1 MDNDYPSTINDN
13 KRESMYFQDSKKFEI
28 SVSTQ
33 AYSDKNLIKWN
44 SVKYQRQSIAVEE
57 FGRLIKEGYCFC
69 HSFKTKGL
77 LFGLSEKKDANF
89 LSADMVFVDIDDSDI
104 EMNDL
109 VSRLSKKPTLCYTT
123 PNNHTEKSNYKYRFR
138 LCYLFSLPIY
148 TVETYHSLYDGIAES
163 IRKDI
168 QAVEI
173 KDNCGRTPSQ
183 QFSGNAKAECEL
195 YVTDNVFSHSDFPY
209 QSNNVSSSLS
219 ISNGKL
225 LKSAKK
231 DNDVVI
237 EVEDLVI
244 ADRGFISDVNSLSP
258 YDLID
263 KYKPKYNYFTHTE
276 LHYQDGYALIPS
288 DYQEIYRQ
296 TYMDS
301 FIKDNG
307 DEKKFSAVKK
317 LRDGDNRRKKLY
329 IAGLIM
335 KKILPSITFEHL
347 LYNLICERTY
357 YYDNSDKAL
366 TNKVLSNIAR
376 NVMNTPLE
384 KIQLQSKRKKR
395 KFEVDKSYCA
405 LHGISPNAMKNI
417 VRKMLKDEEIGDA
430 YDCSLSVSENLA
442 VFKKMGINV
451 GKSKLYRWC
460 KENGINT
467 KGMKE
472 KVCNHDPYAEL
483 KEFTHYYFC
492 ATTLKEKGELRI
504 IINKLR
510 KELSGAA

>member
-1 MDNDYPSTINDN
+1 
-13 KRESMYFQDSKKFEI
+13 MYYQNTNNFEI

-33 AYSDKNLIKWN
+33 AYADKNLIKWN
-44 SVKYQRQSIAVEE
+44 SVEYQRQSITVAE
-57 FGRLIKEGYCFC
+57 FGQLIKKGHCFC
-69 HSFKTKGL
+69 HSFKTKEQV
-77 LFGLSEKKDANF
+77 FGLSEKKDRNF
-89 LSADMVFVDIDDSDI
+89 LSADMVFIDIDDSDV
-104 EMNDL
+104 EMNDF
-109 VSRLSKKPTLCYTT
+109 VGRLYKKPTLYYTT

-163 IRKDI
+163 IKKDI
-168 QAVEI
+168 QEVEI

-195 YVTDNVFSHSDFPY
+195 YVTDNVFLHSDFPFL
-209 QSNNVSSSLS
+209 NNNALFSSSLS

-231 DNDVVI
+231 DNDAVI

-263 KYKPKYNYFTHTE
+263 KYRTKYRYFTHTE

-288 DYQEIYRQ
+288 DYQEIFRQ

-307 DEKKFSAVKK
+307 DEIKFSVVKK

-357 YYDNSDKAL
+357 YYDNSDRVL
-366 TNKVLSNIAR
+366 SNKVLANIAR
-376 NVMNTPLE
+376 NVVNTLLE

-405 LHGISPNAMKNI
+405 MHGISPNAMKNK
-417 VRKMLKDEEIGDA
+417 VRKMLKDEEIGNA

-442 VFKKMGINV
+442 AIKDMEICV
-451 GKSKLYRWC
+451 GKSKLYQWC

-467 KGMKE
+467 KGMKKE
-472 KVCNHDPYAEL
+472 VCNHNPYAEL
-483 KEFTHYYFC
+483 QEVIHYYFC
-492 ATTLKEKGELRI
+492 ARTLKEKRELRI
-504 IINKLR
+504 IISRLR
-510 KELSGAA
+510 KELAEAA

>member
-1 MDNDYPSTINDN
+1 
-13 KRESMYFQDSKKFEI
+13 MYFQDSKKFEI

-33 AYSDKNLIKWN
+33 SYSDKNLIKWD
-44 SVKYQRQSIAVEE
+44 SVEYQRQSITVEE
-57 FGRLIKEGYCFC
+57 FTKLIREGYCFC
-69 HSFKTKGL
+69 HSFKTNGI
-77 LFGLSEKKDANF
+77 LFGLSEKKDAKF

-104 EMNDL
+104 EMNDFVDCL
-109 VSRLSKKPTLCYTT
+109 VKKPTLYYTT
-123 PNNHTEKSNYKYRFR
+123 PNNHTEKSNYRYRFR

-168 QAVEI
+168 QGIEI

-195 YVTDNVFSHSDFPY
+195 YVTDNVFSPSDFPF
-209 QSNNVSSSLS
+209 QNNNALFSSSLS

-231 DNDVVI
+231 DNDAVI

-263 KYKPKYNYFTHTE
+263 KYGTKYRYFTHTE

-296 TYMDS
+296 TYIDS
-301 FIKDNG
+301 FIKNNG
-307 DEKKFSAVKK
+307 DETKFSVVKK

-357 YYDNSDKAL
+357 YYDNSDRVL
-366 TNKVLSNIAR
+366 SNKVLANIAR
-376 NVMNTPLE
+376 NVVKKPLE
-384 KIQLQSKRKKR
+384 DIRLQSRRKKR

-405 LHGISPNAMKNI
+405 LHGISPNAMKNK
-417 VRKMLKDEEIGDA
+417 VRKMLKDEEIGNA

-442 VFKKMGINV
+442 AFKKMGINV

-467 KGMKE
+467 KGLKE
-472 KVCNHDPYAEL
+472 KVCYHDPYAEL
-483 KEFTHYYFC
+483 EEFTHYYFC
-492 ATTLKEKGELRI
+492 ARTLKEKRELRI
-504 IINKLR
+504 IISRLR
-510 KELSGAA
+510 KELAEAA

>member
-1 MDNDYPSTINDN
+1 MNS

-28 SVSTQ
+28 SISTK

-44 SVKYQRQSIAVEE
+44 SVEYQRQSITVEE
-57 FGRLIKEGYCFC
+57 FALLIKEGYCFC
-69 HSFKTKGL
+69 HSFKTNGI

-104 EMNDL
+104 VMNDY
-109 VSRLSKKPTLCYTT
+109 VGRLSKKPTLYYTT

-138 LCYLFSLPIY
+138 LCYLFCLPIY

-168 QAVEI
+168 QDVEI

-209 QSNNVSSSLS
+209 QSNNVSFSSSLS
-219 ISNGKL
+219 ISNGNL
-225 LKSAKK
+225 SKSAKK
-231 DNDVVI
+231 DDDTVI
-237 EVEDLVI
+237 GVKDLII
-244 ADRGFISDVNSLSP
+244 ADKSFISDINTLSP

-263 KYKPKYNYFTHTE
+263 KYRTKYRYFTHTE
-276 LHYQDGYALIPS
+276 LHFQDGYALIPS

-301 FIKDNG
+301 FIKNNG
-307 DEKKFSAVKK
+307 DEIKFSAVKK

-335 KKILPSITFEHL
+335 KNILPNITFENL

-357 YYDNSDKAL
+357 YYDNSDRVL
-366 TNKVLSNIAR
+366 SNKVLANIAR
-376 NVMNTPLE
+376 NVVNIPLE

-395 KFEVDKSYCA
+395 KFCVDKSYCA
-405 LHGISPNAMKNI
+405 MLGISPNAMKNK
-417 VRKMLKDEEIGDA
+417 VRKMLKDEEIGNA
-430 YDCSLSVSENLA
+430 YDCSLSVAENLA
-442 VFKKMGINV
+442 AFKEMDISV
-451 GKSKLYRWC
+451 GKSKLYQWC

-467 KGMKE
+467 KGE
-472 KVCNHDPYAEL
+472 KSNVCNHDIYAEL
-483 KEFTHYYFC
+483 KEVTHYYFI
-492 ATTLKEKGELRI
+492 ARTLKEKRELRI
-504 IINKLR
+504 IISKLR
-510 KELSGAA
+510 NELAEAA

>member
-1 MDNDYPSTINDN
+1 
-13 KRESMYFQDSKKFEI
+13 MYFQDSKKFEI
-28 SVSTQ
+28 SISTK

-44 SVKYQRQSIAVEE
+44 SVEYQRQSITVEE
-57 FGRLIKEGYCFC
+57 FALLIKEGYCFC
-69 HSFKTKGL
+69 HSFKTNGI

-104 EMNDL
+104 VMNDY
-109 VSRLSKKPTLCYTT
+109 VGRLSKKPTLYYTT

-138 LCYLFSLPIY
+138 LCYLFCLPIY

-168 QAVEI
+168 QDVEI

-209 QSNNVSSSLS
+209 QSNNVSFSSSLS
-219 ISNGKL
+219 ISNGNL
-225 LKSAKK
+225 SKSTKK
-231 DNDVVI
+231 DDDTVI
-237 EVEDLVI
+237 GVKDLI
-244 ADRGFISDVNSLSP
+244 ISDKSFISDINTLSP

-263 KYKPKYNYFTHTE
+263 KYRTKYRYFTHTE
-276 LHYQDGYALIPS
+276 LHFQDGYALIPS

-301 FIKDNG
+301 FIKNNG
-307 DEKKFSAVKK
+307 DEIKFSAVKK

-335 KKILPSITFEHL
+335 KNILPNITFENL

-357 YYDNSDKAL
+357 YYDNSDRVL
-366 TNKVLSNIAR
+366 SNKVLANIAR
-376 NVMNTPLE
+376 NVVNIPLE

-395 KFEVDKSYCA
+395 KFCVDKSYCA
-405 LHGISPNAMKNI
+405 MLGISPNAMKNK
-417 VRKMLKDEEIGDA
+417 VRKMLKDEEIGNA
-430 YDCSLSVSENLA
+430 YDCSLSVAENLA
-442 VFKKMGINV
+442 AFKEMDISV
-451 GKSKLYRWC
+451 GKSKLYQWC

-467 KGMKE
+467 KGE
-472 KVCNHDPYAEL
+472 KSNVCNHDIYAEL
-483 KEFTHYYFC
+483 KEVTHYYFI
-492 ATTLKEKGELRI
+492 ARTLKEKRELRI
-504 IINKLR
+504 IISKLR
-510 KELSGAA
+510 NELAEAA

>member
-1 MDNDYPSTINDN
+1 MNS

-28 SVSTQ
+28 SISTK

-44 SVKYQRQSIAVEE
+44 SVEYQRQSITVEE
-57 FGRLIKEGYCFC
+57 FALLIKEGYCFC
-69 HSFKTKGL
+69 HSFKTNGI

-104 EMNDL
+104 VMNDY
-109 VSRLSKKPTLCYTT
+109 VGRLSKKPTLYYTT

-138 LCYLFSLPIY
+138 LCYLFCLPIY

-168 QAVEI
+168 QDVEI

-209 QSNNVSSSLS
+209 QSNNVSFSSSLS
-219 ISNGKL
+219 ISNGNL
-225 LKSAKK
+225 SKSAKK
-231 DNDVVI
+231 DDDTVI
-237 EVEDLVI
+237 GVKDLII
-244 ADRGFISDVNSLSP
+244 ADKSFISDINTLSP

-263 KYKPKYNYFTHTE
+263 KYRTKYRYFTHTE
-276 LHYQDGYALIPS
+276 LHFQDGYALIPS

-301 FIKDNG
+301 FIKNNG
-307 DEKKFSAVKK
+307 DEIKFSAVKK

-335 KKILPSITFEHL
+335 KKILPNITFENL

-357 YYDNSDKAL
+357 YYDNSDRVL
-366 TNKVLSNIAR
+366 SNKVLANIAR
-376 NVMNTPLE
+376 NVVNIPLE

-395 KFEVDKSYCA
+395 KFCVDKSYCA
-405 LHGISPNAMKNI
+405 MLGISSNAMKNK
-417 VRKMLKDEEIGDA
+417 VRKMLKDEEIGNA
-430 YDCSLSVSENLA
+430 YDCSLSVAENLA
-442 VFKKMGINV
+442 AFKEMNISV
-451 GKSKLYRWC
+451 GKSKLYQWC

-467 KGMKE
+467 KGE
-472 KVCNHDPYAEL
+472 KSNVCNHDIYAEL
-483 KEFTHYYFC
+483 KEVTHYYFI
-492 ATTLKEKGELRI
+492 ARTLKEKRELRI
-504 IINKLR
+504 IISKLR
-510 KELSGAA
+510 NELAEAA

>member
-1 MDNDYPSTINDN
+1 
-13 KRESMYFQDSKKFEI
+13 MYFQDSKKFEI
-28 SVSTQ
+28 SISTK

-44 SVKYQRQSIAVEE
+44 SVEYQRQSITVEE
-57 FGRLIKEGYCFC
+57 FALLIKEGYCFC
-69 HSFKTKGL
+69 HSFKTNGI

-104 EMNDL
+104 VMNDY
-109 VSRLSKKPTLCYTT
+109 VGRLSKKPTLYYTT

-138 LCYLFSLPIY
+138 LCYLFCLPIY

-168 QAVEI
+168 QDVEI

-209 QSNNVSSSLS
+209 QSNNVSFSSSLS
-219 ISNGKL
+219 ISNGNL
-225 LKSAKK
+225 SKSAKK
-231 DNDVVI
+231 DDDTVI
-237 EVEDLVI
+237 GVKDLII
-244 ADRGFISDVNSLSP
+244 ADKSFISDINTLSP

-263 KYKPKYNYFTHTE
+263 KYRTKYRYFTHTE
-276 LHYQDGYALIPS
+276 LHFQDGYALIPS

-301 FIKDNG
+301 FIKNNG
-307 DEKKFSAVKK
+307 DEIKFSAVKK

-335 KKILPSITFEHL
+335 KNILPNITFENL

-357 YYDNSDKAL
+357 YYDNSDRVL
-366 TNKVLSNIAR
+366 SNKVLANIAR
-376 NVMNTPLE
+376 NVVNIPLE

-395 KFEVDKSYCA
+395 KFCVDKSYCA
-405 LHGISPNAMKNI
+405 MLGISPNAMKNK
-417 VRKMLKDEEIGDA
+417 VRKMLKDEEIGNA
-430 YDCSLSVSENLA
+430 YDCSLSVAENLA
-442 VFKKMGINV
+442 AFKEMDISV
-451 GKSKLYRWC
+451 GKSKLYQWC

-467 KGMKE
+467 KGE
-472 KVCNHDPYAEL
+472 KSNVCNHDIYAEL
-483 KEFTHYYFC
+483 KEVTHYYFI
-492 ATTLKEKGELRI
+492 ARTLKEKRELRI
-504 IINKLR
+504 IISKLR
-510 KELSGAA
+510 NELAEAA

>member
-1 MDNDYPSTINDN
+1 
-13 KRESMYFQDSKKFEI
+13 MYFQDSKKFEI
-28 SVSTQ
+28 SISTK

-44 SVKYQRQSIAVEE
+44 SVEYQRQSITVEE
-57 FGRLIKEGYCFC
+57 FALLIKEGYCFC
-69 HSFKTKGL
+69 HSFKTNGI

-104 EMNDL
+104 VMNDY
-109 VSRLSKKPTLCYTT
+109 VGRLSKKPTLYYTT

-138 LCYLFSLPIY
+138 LCYLFCLPIY

-168 QAVEI
+168 QDVEI

-209 QSNNVSSSLS
+209 QSNNVSFSSSLS
-219 ISNGKL
+219 ISNGNL
-225 LKSAKK
+225 SNSAKK
-231 DNDVVI
+231 DDDTVI
-237 EVEDLVI
+237 GVKDLII
-244 ADRGFISDVNSLSP
+244 ADKSFISDINTLSP

-263 KYKPKYNYFTHTE
+263 KYRTKYRYFTHTE
-276 LHYQDGYALIPS
+276 LHFQDGYALIPS

-301 FIKDNG
+301 FIKNNG
-307 DEKKFSAVKK
+307 DEIKFSAVKK

-335 KKILPSITFEHL
+335 KKILPNITFENL

-357 YYDNSDKAL
+357 YYDNSDRVL
-366 TNKVLSNIAR
+366 SNKVLANIAR
-376 NVMNTPLE
+376 NVVNIPLE

-395 KFEVDKSYCA
+395 KFCVDKSYCA
-405 LHGISPNAMKNI
+405 MLGILPNAMKNK
-417 VRKMLKDEEIGDA
+417 VRKMLKDEEIGNA
-430 YDCSLSVSENLA
+430 YDCSLSVAENLA
-442 VFKKMGINV
+442 AFKEMDISV
-451 GKSKLYRWC
+451 GKSKLYQWC

-467 KGMKE
+467 KGE
-472 KVCNHDPYAEL
+472 KSNVCNHDIYAEL
-483 KEFTHYYFC
+483 KEVTHYYFI
-492 ATTLKEKGELRI
+492 ARTLKEKRELRI
-504 IINKLR
+504 IISKLR
-510 KELSGAA
+510 NELAEAA

>member
-1 MDNDYPSTINDN
+1 M
-13 KRESMYFQDSKKFEI
+13 
-28 SVSTQ
+28 
-33 AYSDKNLIKWN
+33 
-44 SVKYQRQSIAVEE
+44 
-57 FGRLIKEGYCFC
+57 
-69 HSFKTKGL
+69 
-77 LFGLSEKKDANF
+77 SEKKDANF

-109 VSRLSKKPTLCYTT
+109 VSRLSKKPTLYYTT
-123 PNNHTEKSNYKYRFR
+123 SNNHTEKSNYKYRFR

-163 IRKDI
+163 IKKDI
-168 QAVEI
+168 QEVEI

-209 QSNNVSSSLS
+209 QSNNVSFPLS

-225 LKSAKK
+225 SMSAKK
-231 DNDVVI
+231 DDGTEI

-263 KYKPKYNYFTHTE
+263 KYRTKYRYFTHTE

-288 DYQEIYRQ
+288 DYQEIFRQ

-307 DEKKFSAVKK
+307 DEIKFSVVKK

-357 YYDNSDKAL
+357 YYDNSDRVL
-366 TNKVLSNIAR
+366 SNKVLANIAR
-376 NVMNTPLE
+376 NVVNTPLE

-405 LHGISPNAMKNI
+405 MHGISPNAMKNK
-417 VRKMLKDEEIGDA
+417 VRKMLKDEEIGNA
-430 YDCSLSVSENLA
+430 YNCSLSVSENLA
-442 VFKKMGINV
+442 AIKDMGICV
-451 GKSKLYRWC
+451 GKSKLYQWC

-467 KGMKE
+467 KGMKKE
-472 KVCNHDPYAEL
+472 VCNHNPYAEL
-483 KEFTHYYFC
+483 QEVIHYYFC
-492 ATTLKEKGELRI
+492 ARTLKEKRELRI
-504 IINKLR
+504 IISRLR
-510 KELSGAA
+510 KELAEAA

>member
-1 MDNDYPSTINDN
+1 M
-13 KRESMYFQDSKKFEI
+13 
-28 SVSTQ
+28 
-33 AYSDKNLIKWN
+33 
-44 SVKYQRQSIAVEE
+44 
-57 FGRLIKEGYCFC
+57 
-69 HSFKTKGL
+69 
-77 LFGLSEKKDANF
+77 
-89 LSADMVFVDIDDSDI
+89 
-104 EMNDL
+104 
-109 VSRLSKKPTLCYTT
+109 
-123 PNNHTEKSNYKYRFR
+123 
-138 LCYLFSLPIY
+138 CYLFSLPIY

-163 IRKDI
+163 IKKDI
-168 QAVEI
+168 QEVEI

-195 YVTDNVFSHSDFPY
+195 YVTVSVFSHSDFPFL
-209 QSNNVSSSLS
+209 NNNALFSSSLS

-231 DNDVVI
+231 DNDAVI

-258 YDLID
+258 YYLID
-263 KYKPKYNYFTHTE
+263 KYRTKYRYFTRTE

-288 DYQEIYRQ
+288 DYQEIFRQ

-307 DEKKFSAVKK
+307 DEIKFSVVKK

-357 YYDNSDKAL
+357 YYDNSDRVL
-366 TNKVLSNIAR
+366 SNKVLANIAR
-376 NVMNTPLE
+376 NVVNTPLE

-395 KFEVDKSYCA
+395 KFCVDKSYCA
-405 LHGISPNAMKNI
+405 MLGISPNAMKNK
-417 VRKMLKDEEIGDA
+417 VRKMLKDEEIGNA
-430 YDCSLSVSENLA
+430 YDCSLSIAENLA
-442 VFKKMGINV
+442 AFKEMDISV
-451 GKSKLYRWC
+451 GKSKLYQWC

-467 KGMKE
+467 KGE
-472 KVCNHDPYAEL
+472 KSNVCNHDIYAEL
-483 KEFTHYYFC
+483 KEVTHYYFI
-492 ATTLKEKGELRI
+492 ARTLKEKRELRI
-504 IINKLR
+504 IISKLR
-510 KELSGAA
+510 NELAEAA

>member
-1 MDNDYPSTINDN
+1 
-13 KRESMYFQDSKKFEI
+13 MYFQDSKKFEI

-33 AYSDKNLIKWN
+33 SYSDKNLIKWD
-44 SVKYQRQSIAVEE
+44 SVEYKRQSITVEE
-57 FGRLIKEGYCFC
+57 FAKLIREGYCFC
-69 HSFKTKGL
+69 HSFKTNGI
-77 LFGLSEKKDANF
+77 LFGLSEKKDAKF

-104 EMNDL
+104 EMNDFVDCL
-109 VSRLSKKPTLCYTT
+109 VKKPTLYYTT

-168 QAVEI
+168 QGIEI

-209 QSNNVSSSLS
+209 QSNNVSFSSSLS
-219 ISNGKL
+219 ISNGNL
-225 LKSAKK
+225 SKSAKK
-231 DNDVVI
+231 DDDTVI
-237 EVEDLVI
+237 GVKDLII
-244 ADRGFISDVNSLSP
+244 ADKSFISDINTLSP

-263 KYKPKYNYFTHTE
+263 KYRTKYRYFTHTE
-276 LHYQDGYALIPS
+276 LHFQDGYALIPS

-301 FIKDNG
+301 FIKNNG
-307 DEKKFSAVKK
+307 DEIKFSAVKK

-335 KKILPSITFEHL
+335 KNILPNITFENL

-357 YYDNSDKAL
+357 YYDNSDRVL
-366 TNKVLSNIAR
+366 SNKVLANIAR
-376 NVMNTPLE
+376 NVVNIPLE

-395 KFEVDKSYCA
+395 KFCVDKSYCA
-405 LHGISPNAMKNI
+405 MLGISPNAMKNK
-417 VRKMLKDEEIGDA
+417 VRKMLKDEEIGNA
-430 YDCSLSVSENLA
+430 YDCSLSVAENLA
-442 VFKKMGINV
+442 AFKEMDISV
-451 GKSKLYRWC
+451 GKSKLYLWC

-467 KGMKE
+467 KGE
-472 KVCNHDPYAEL
+472 KSNVCNHDIYAEL
-483 KEFTHYYFC
+483 KEVTHYYFI
-492 ATTLKEKGELRI
+492 ARTLKEKRELRI
-504 IINKLR
+504 IISKLR
-510 KELSGAA
+510 NELAEAA

>member
-1 MDNDYPSTINDN
+1 
-13 KRESMYFQDSKKFEI
+13 MYFQDSKKFEI
-28 SVSTQ
+28 SISTK

-44 SVKYQRQSIAVEE
+44 SVEYQRQSITVEE
-57 FGRLIKEGYCFC
+57 FALLIKEGYCFC
-69 HSFKTKGL
+69 HSFKTNGI

-104 EMNDL
+104 EMNDFVDCL
-109 VSRLSKKPTLCYTT
+109 VMKPTLYYTT

-138 LCYLFSLPIY
+138 LCYLFCLPIY

-168 QAVEI
+168 QDVEI

-209 QSNNVSSSLS
+209 QSNNVSFSSSLS
-219 ISNGKL
+219 ISNGNL
-225 LKSAKK
+225 SKSAKK
-231 DNDVVI
+231 DDDTVI
-237 EVEDLVI
+237 GVKDLII
-244 ADRGFISDVNSLSP
+244 ADKSFISDINTLSP

-263 KYKPKYNYFTHTE
+263 KYRTKYRYFTHTE
-276 LHYQDGYALIPS
+276 LHFQDGYALIPS

-301 FIKDNG
+301 FIKNNG
-307 DEKKFSAVKK
+307 DEIKFSAVKK

-335 KKILPSITFEHL
+335 KKILPNITFENL

-357 YYDNSDKAL
+357 YYDNSDRVL
-366 TNKVLSNIAR
+366 SNKVLANIAR
-376 NVMNTPLE
+376 NVVNIPLE

-395 KFEVDKSYCA
+395 KFCVDKSYCA
-405 LHGISPNAMKNI
+405 MLGISPNAMKNK
-417 VRKMLKDEEIGDA
+417 VRKMLKDEEIGNA
-430 YDCSLSVSENLA
+430 YDCSLSVAENLA
-442 VFKKMGINV
+442 AFKEMDISV
-451 GKSKLYRWC
+451 GKSKLYQWC

-467 KGMKE
+467 KGE
-472 KVCNHDPYAEL
+472 KSNVCNHDIYAEL
-483 KEFTHYYFC
+483 KEVTHYYFI
-492 ATTLKEKGELRI
+492 ARTLKEKRELRI
-504 IINKLR
+504 IISKLR
-510 KELSGAA
+510 NELAEAA

>member
-1 MDNDYPSTINDN
+1 
-13 KRESMYFQDSKKFEI
+13 MYFQDSKKFEVSI
-28 SVSTQ
+28 STQ
-33 AYSDKNLIKWN
+33 SYSDKNLIKWN
-44 SVKYQRQSIAVEE
+44 SVEYQRQSITVEE
-57 FGRLIKEGYCFC
+57 FARLIKEGHCFC
-69 HSFKTKGL
+69 HSFKTKGT
-77 LFGLSEKKDANF
+77 LFGLSEKKDTNF

-104 EMNDL
+104 VMNDF
-109 VSRLSKKPTLCYTT
+109 VGRLSKKPTLYYTT

-163 IRKDI
+163 IKKDI
-168 QAVEI
+168 QEVKI

-195 YVTDNVFSHSDFPY
+195 YVTDNVFSHSDFPFL
-209 QSNNVSSSLS
+209 NNNALFSSSLS

-231 DNDVVI
+231 DNDAVI

-258 YDLID
+258 CDLID
-263 KYKPKYNYFTHTE
+263 KYRTKYRYFTHTE

-288 DYQEIYRQ
+288 DYQEIFRQ

-307 DEKKFSAVKK
+307 DEIKFSVVKK

-357 YYDNSDKAL
+357 YYDNSDRVL
-366 TNKVLSNIAR
+366 SNKVLANIAR
-376 NVMNTPLE
+376 NVVKKPLE
-384 KIQLQSKRKKR
+384 DIRLQSRRKKR
-395 KFEVDKSYCA
+395 KFCVDKSYCA
-405 LHGISPNAMKNI
+405 MLGISPNAMKNK
-417 VRKMLKDEEIGDA
+417 VRKMLKDEEIGNA
-430 YDCSLSVSENLA
+430 YDCSLSVAENLA
-442 VFKKMGINV
+442 AFKEMDISV
-451 GKSKLYRWC
+451 GKSKLYQWC

-467 KGMKE
+467 KGE
-472 KVCNHDPYAEL
+472 KSNVCNHDIYAEL
-483 KEFTHYYFC
+483 KEVTHYYFI
-492 ATTLKEKGELRI
+492 ARTLKEKRELRI
-504 IINKLR
+504 IISKLR
-510 KELSGAA
+510 NELAEAA

>member
-1 MDNDYPSTINDN
+1 
-13 KRESMYFQDSKKFEI
+13 MYYQNTNNFEVSI
-28 SVSTQ
+28 STQ
-33 AYSDKNLIKWN
+33 SYSDKNLIKWN
-44 SVKYQRQSIAVEE
+44 SVEYQRQSITVEE
-57 FGRLIKEGYCFC
+57 FARLIKEGCCFC

-77 LFGLSEKKDANF
+77 LFGLSEKNDANF

-104 EMNDL
+104 EMNDFVDCL
-109 VSRLSKKPTLCYTT
+109 VKKPTLYYTT

-163 IRKDI
+163 IKKDI
-168 QAVEI
+168 QEVEI

-195 YVTDNVFSHSDFPY
+195 YVTDNVFSHSDFPFL
-209 QSNNVSSSLS
+209 NNNALFSSSLS

-231 DNDVVI
+231 DNDAVI

-258 YDLID
+258 YYLID
-263 KYKPKYNYFTHTE
+263 KYRTKYRYFTHTE

-288 DYQEIYRQ
+288 DYQEIFRQ

-307 DEKKFSAVKK
+307 DEIKFSVVKK

-357 YYDNSDKAL
+357 YYDNSDRVL
-366 TNKVLSNIAR
+366 SNKVLANIAR
-376 NVMNTPLE
+376 NVVNTPLE

-395 KFEVDKSYCA
+395 KFCVDKSYCA
-405 LHGISPNAMKNI
+405 MLGISPNAMKNK
-417 VRKMLKDEEIGDA
+417 VRKMLKDEEIGNA
-430 YDCSLSVSENLA
+430 YDCSLSIAENLA
-442 VFKKMGINV
+442 AFKEMDISV
-451 GKSKLYRWC
+451 GKSKLYQWC

-467 KGMKE
+467 KGE
-472 KVCNHDPYAEL
+472 KSNVCNHDIYAEL
-483 KEFTHYYFC
+483 KEVTHYYFI
-492 ATTLKEKGELRI
+492 ARTLKEKRELRI
-504 IINKLR
+504 IISKLR
-510 KELSGAA
+510 NELAEAA

>member
-1 MDNDYPSTINDN
+1 
-13 KRESMYFQDSKKFEI
+13 MYFQDSKRFEI

-33 AYSDKNLIKWN
+33 SYSDKNLVKWN
-44 SVKYQRQSIAVEE
+44 SVEYQRQSITVEE
-57 FGRLIKEGYCFC
+57 FARLIKEGHCFC
-69 HSFKTKGL
+69 HSFKTKGT
-77 LFGLSEKKDANF
+77 LFGLSEKKDTNF

-104 EMNDL
+104 VMNDF
-109 VSRLSKKPTLCYTT
+109 VGRLSKKPTLYYTT

-163 IRKDI
+163 IKKDI
-168 QAVEI
+168 QEVEI

-209 QSNNVSSSLS
+209 QSNNVSFSSSLS
-219 ISNGKL
+219 ISNGNL
-225 LKSAKK
+225 SKSAKK
-231 DNDVVI
+231 DDDTVI
-237 EVEDLVI
+237 GVKDLII
-244 ADRGFISDVNSLSP
+244 ADKSFISDINTLSP

-263 KYKPKYNYFTHTE
+263 KYRTKYRYFTHTE
-276 LHYQDGYALIPS
+276 LHFQDGYALIPS

-301 FIKDNG
+301 FIKNNG
-307 DEKKFSAVKK
+307 DEIKFSAVKK

-335 KKILPSITFEHL
+335 KNILPNITFENL

-357 YYDNSDKAL
+357 YYDNSDRVL
-366 TNKVLSNIAR
+366 SNKVLANIAR
-376 NVMNTPLE
+376 NVVNIPLE

-395 KFEVDKSYCA
+395 KFCVDKSYCA
-405 LHGISPNAMKNI
+405 MLGISPNAMKNK
-417 VRKMLKDEEIGDA
+417 VRKMLKDEEIGNA
-430 YDCSLSVSENLA
+430 YDCSLSVAENLA
-442 VFKKMGINV
+442 AFKEMDISV
-451 GKSKLYRWC
+451 GKSKLYQWC

-467 KGMKE
+467 KGE
-472 KVCNHDPYAEL
+472 KSNVCNHDIYAEL
-483 KEFTHYYFC
+483 KEVTHYYFI
-492 ATTLKEKGELRI
+492 ARTLKEKRELRI
-504 IINKLR
+504 IISKLR
-510 KELSGAA
+510 NELAEAA

>member
-1 MDNDYPSTINDN
+1 
-13 KRESMYFQDSKKFEI
+13 MYFQDSKKFEI
-28 SVSTQ
+28 SISTK

-44 SVKYQRQSIAVEE
+44 SVEYQRQSITVEE
-57 FGRLIKEGYCFC
+57 FALLIKEGYCFC
-69 HSFKTKGL
+69 HSFKTNGI

-104 EMNDL
+104 VMNDY
-109 VSRLSKKPTLCYTT
+109 VGRLSKKPTLYYTT

-138 LCYLFSLPIY
+138 LCYLFCLPIY

-168 QAVEI
+168 QDVEI

-183 QFSGNAKAECEL
+183 QFSGNSKAECEL

-209 QSNNVSSSLS
+209 QSNNVSFSSSLS
-219 ISNGKL
+219 ISNGNL
-225 LKSAKK
+225 SKSAKK
-231 DNDVVI
+231 DDDTVI
-237 EVEDLVI
+237 GVKDLII
-244 ADRGFISDVNSLSP
+244 ADKSFISDINTLSP

-263 KYKPKYNYFTHTE
+263 KYRTKYRYFTHTE
-276 LHYQDGYALIPS
+276 LHFQDGYALIPS

-301 FIKDNG
+301 FIKNNG
-307 DEKKFSAVKK
+307 DEIKFSAVKK

-335 KKILPSITFEHL
+335 KKILPNITFENL

-357 YYDNSDKAL
+357 YYDNSDRVL
-366 TNKVLSNIAR
+366 SNKVLANIAR
-376 NVMNTPLE
+376 NVVNIPLE

-395 KFEVDKSYCA
+395 KFCVDKSYCA
-405 LHGISPNAMKNI
+405 MLGISPNAMKNK
-417 VRKMLKDEEIGDA
+417 VRKMLKDEEIGNA
-430 YDCSLSVSENLA
+430 YDCSLSVAENLA
-442 VFKKMGINV
+442 AFKEMDISV
-451 GKSKLYRWC
+451 GKSKLYQWC

-467 KGMKE
+467 KGE
-472 KVCNHDPYAEL
+472 KSNVCNHDIYAEL
-483 KEFTHYYFC
+483 KEVTHYYFI
-492 ATTLKEKGELRI
+492 ARTLKEKRELRI
-504 IINKLR
+504 IISKLR
-510 KELSGAA
+510 NELAEAA

>member
-1 MDNDYPSTINDN
+1 
-13 KRESMYFQDSKKFEI
+13 MYFQDSKKFEI

-33 AYSDKNLIKWN
+33 SYSDKNLIKWN
-44 SVKYQRQSIAVEE
+44 SVEYQRQSITVEE
-57 FGRLIKEGYCFC
+57 FARLIKEGCCFC

-77 LFGLSEKKDANF
+77 LFGLSEKNDANF

-104 EMNDL
+104 EMNDFVDCL
-109 VSRLSKKPTLCYTT
+109 VKKPTLYYTT
-123 PNNHTEKSNYKYRFR
+123 PNNRTEKSNYKYRFR
-138 LCYLFSLPIY
+138 LCYLFCLPIY
-148 TVETYHSLYDGIAES
+148 TVESYHSLYDGIVAS
-163 IRKDI
+163 LMHD
-168 QAVEI
+168 VEGMEM

-183 QFSGNAKAECEL
+183 QFSGNAIADCEL
-195 YVTDNVFSHSDFPY
+195 HVTDNVFSPSDFPF
-209 QSNNVSSSLS
+209 QNNNALFSSSLS

-231 DNDVVI
+231 DNDAVI

-244 ADRGFISDVNSLSP
+244 ADRGFISDINSLSP

-263 KYKPKYNYFTHTE
+263 KYRTKYRYFTHTE

-288 DYQEIYRQ
+288 DYQEIFRQ

-307 DEKKFSAVKK
+307 DEIKFSVVKK

-357 YYDNSDKAL
+357 YYDNSDRVL
-366 TNKVLSNIAR
+366 SNKVLANIAR
-376 NVMNTPLE
+376 NVVNIPLE

-395 KFEVDKSYCA
+395 KFCVDKSYCA
-405 LHGISPNAMKNI
+405 MLGISPNAMKNK
-417 VRKMLKDEEIGDA
+417 VRKMLKDEEIENA
-430 YDCSLSVSENLA
+430 YDCSLSIAENLA
-442 VFKKMGINV
+442 AFKEMDISV
-451 GKSKLYRWC
+451 GKSKLYQWC

-467 KGMKE
+467 KGE
-472 KVCNHDPYAEL
+472 KSNVCNHDIYAEL
-483 KEFTHYYFC
+483 KEVTHYYFI
-492 ATTLKEKGELRI
+492 ARTLKEKRELRI
-504 IINKLR
+504 IISKLR
-510 KELSGAA
+510 NELAEAA

>member
-1 MDNDYPSTINDN
+1 
-13 KRESMYFQDSKKFEI
+13 MYFQDSKKFEI

-33 AYSDKNLIKWN
+33 SYSDKNLVKWN
-44 SVKYQRQSIAVEE
+44 SVEYQRQSITVEE
-57 FGRLIKEGYCFC
+57 FARLIKEGHCFC
-69 HSFKTKGL
+69 HSFKTKGT
-77 LFGLSEKKDANF
+77 LFGLSEKKDTNF

-104 EMNDL
+104 VMNDF
-109 VSRLSKKPTLCYTT
+109 VGRLSKKPTLYYTT

-163 IRKDI
+163 IKKDI
-168 QAVEI
+168 QEVEI

-195 YVTDNVFSHSDFPY
+195 YVTDNVFSANDFPFL
-209 QSNNVSSSLS
+209 NNNALFSSSLS

-231 DNDVVI
+231 DNDAVI

-263 KYKPKYNYFTHTE
+263 KYRTKYRYFTHTE

-288 DYQEIYRQ
+288 DYQEIFRQ

-307 DEKKFSAVKK
+307 DEIKFSVVKK

-357 YYDNSDKAL
+357 YYDNSDRVL
-366 TNKVLSNIAR
+366 SNKVLANIAR
-376 NVMNTPLE
+376 NVVNTPLE

-405 LHGISPNAMKNI
+405 MHGISPNAMKNK
-417 VRKMLKDEEIGDA
+417 VRKMLKDEEIGNA
-430 YDCSLSVSENLA
+430 YNCSLSVSENLA
-442 VFKKMGINV
+442 AIKDMGICV
-451 GKSKLYRWC
+451 GKSKLYQWC

-467 KGMKE
+467 KGMKKE
-472 KVCNHDPYAEL
+472 VCNHNPYAEL
-483 KEFTHYYFC
+483 QEVIHYYFC
-492 ATTLKEKGELRI
+492 VRTLKEKRELRI
-504 IINKLR
+504 IISRLR
-510 KELSGAA
+510 KELAEAA

>member
-1 MDNDYPSTINDN
+1 M
-13 KRESMYFQDSKKFEI
+13 
-28 SVSTQ
+28 
-33 AYSDKNLIKWN
+33 
-44 SVKYQRQSIAVEE
+44 
-57 FGRLIKEGYCFC
+57 IKEGYCFC

-77 LFGLSEKKDANF
+77 LFGLSEKNDANF

-104 EMNDL
+104 EMNDFVDCL
-109 VSRLSKKPTLCYTT
+109 VKKPTLYYTT

-163 IRKDI
+163 IKKDI
-168 QAVEI
+168 QEVEI

-195 YVTDNVFSHSDFPY
+195 YVTDNVFSHTDFPFL
-209 QSNNVSSSLS
+209 NNNALFSSSLS

-231 DNDVVI
+231 NNDAVI

-258 YDLID
+258 YYLID
-263 KYKPKYNYFTHTE
+263 KYRTKYRYFTHTE

-288 DYQEIYRQ
+288 DYQEIFRQ

-307 DEKKFSAVKK
+307 DEIKFSVVKK

-357 YYDNSDKAL
+357 YYDNSDRVL
-366 TNKVLSNIAR
+366 SNKVLANIAR
-376 NVMNTPLE
+376 NVVNTPLE

-395 KFEVDKSYCA
+395 KFCVDKSYCA
-405 LHGISPNAMKNI
+405 MLGISPNAMKNK
-417 VRKMLKDEEIGDA
+417 VRKMLKDEEIGNA
-430 YDCSLSVSENLA
+430 YDCSLSIAENLA
-442 VFKKMGINV
+442 AFKEMDISV
-451 GKSKLYRWC
+451 GKSKLYQWC

-467 KGMKE
+467 KGE
-472 KVCNHDPYAEL
+472 KSNVCNHDIYAEL
-483 KEFTHYYFC
+483 KEVTHYYFI
-492 ATTLKEKGELRI
+492 ARTLKEKRELRI
-504 IINKLR
+504 IISKLR
-510 KELSGAA
+510 NELAEAA

>member
-1 MDNDYPSTINDN
+1 
-13 KRESMYFQDSKKFEI
+13 MYYQNTNNFEI

-33 AYSDKNLIKWN
+33 AYADKNLIKWN
-44 SVKYQRQSIAVEE
+44 SVEYQRQSITVAE
-57 FGRLIKEGYCFC
+57 FGQLIKKGHCFC
-69 HSFKTKGL
+69 HSFKTKEQV
-77 LFGLSEKKDANF
+77 FGLSEKKDRNF
-89 LSADMVFVDIDDSDI
+89 LSADMVFIDIDDCDV
-104 EMNDL
+104 EMNDF
-109 VSRLSKKPTLCYTT
+109 VGRLYKKPTLYYTT

-163 IRKDI
+163 IKKDI
-168 QAVEI
+168 QEVEI

-195 YVTDNVFSHSDFPY
+195 YVTDNVFSHSDFPFL
-209 QSNNVSSSLS
+209 NNNALFSSSLS

-231 DNDVVI
+231 DNDAVI

-258 YDLID
+258 YYLID
-263 KYKPKYNYFTHTE
+263 KYRTKYRYFTHTE

-288 DYQEIYRQ
+288 DYQEIFRQ

-307 DEKKFSAVKK
+307 DEIKFSVVKK

-357 YYDNSDKAL
+357 YYDNSDRVL
-366 TNKVLSNIAR
+366 SNKVLANIAR
-376 NVMNTPLE
+376 NVVNTPLE

-395 KFEVDKSYCA
+395 KFCVDKSYCA
-405 LHGISPNAMKNI
+405 MLGISPNAMKNK
-417 VRKMLKDEEIGDA
+417 VRKMLKDEEIGNA
-430 YDCSLSVSENLA
+430 YDCSLSIAENLA
-442 VFKKMGINV
+442 AFKEMDISV
-451 GKSKLYRWC
+451 GKSKLYQWC

-467 KGMKE
+467 KSE
-472 KVCNHDPYAEL
+472 KSNVCNHDIYAEL
-483 KEFTHYYFC
+483 KEVTHYYFI
-492 ATTLKEKGELRI
+492 ARTLKEKRELRI
-504 IINKLR
+504 IISKLR
-510 KELSGAA
+510 NELAEAA

>member
-1 MDNDYPSTINDN
+1 
-13 KRESMYFQDSKKFEI
+13 MYFQDSKKFEI
-28 SVSTQ
+28 SISTK

-44 SVKYQRQSIAVEE
+44 SVEYQRQSITVEE
-57 FGRLIKEGYCFC
+57 FALLIKEGYCFC
-69 HSFKTKGL
+69 HSFKTNGI

-104 EMNDL
+104 VMNDY
-109 VSRLSKKPTLCYTT
+109 VGRLSKKPTLYYTT

-138 LCYLFSLPIY
+138 LCYLFCLPIY

-168 QAVEI
+168 QDVEI

-209 QSNNVSSSLS
+209 QSNNVSFSSSLS
-219 ISNGKL
+219 ISNGNL
-225 LKSAKK
+225 SKSAKK
-231 DNDVVI
+231 DDDTVI
-237 EVEDLVI
+237 GVKDLII
-244 ADRGFISDVNSLSP
+244 ADKSFISDINTLSP

-263 KYKPKYNYFTHTE
+263 KYRTKYRYFTHTE
-276 LHYQDGYALIPS
+276 LHFQDGYALIPS

-301 FIKDNG
+301 FIKNNG
-307 DEKKFSAVKK
+307 DEIKFSAVKK

-335 KKILPSITFEHL
+335 KNILPNITFENL

-357 YYDNSDKAL
+357 YYDNSFFVL
-366 TNKVLSNIAR
+366 SNKVLANIAR
-376 NVMNTPLE
+376 NVVNIPLE
-384 KIQLQSKRKKR
+384 KIQLQSKRTKR
-395 KFEVDKSYCA
+395 KFCVDKSYCA
-405 LHGISPNAMKNI
+405 MLGISPNAMKNK
-417 VRKMLKDEEIGDA
+417 VRKMLKDEEIGNA
-430 YDCSLSVSENLA
+430 YDCSLSVAENLA
-442 VFKKMGINV
+442 AFKEMDISV
-451 GKSKLYRWC
+451 GKSKLYQWC

-467 KGMKE
+467 KGE
-472 KVCNHDPYAEL
+472 KSNVCNHDIYAEL
-483 KEFTHYYFC
+483 KEVTHYYFI
-492 ATTLKEKGELRI
+492 ARTLKEKRELRI
-504 IINKLR
+504 IISKLR
-510 KELSGAA
+510 NELAEAA

>member
-1 MDNDYPSTINDN
+1 
-13 KRESMYFQDSKKFEI
+13 MYFQDSKKFEI
-28 SVSTQ
+28 SISTK

-44 SVKYQRQSIAVEE
+44 SVEYQRQSITVEE
-57 FGRLIKEGYCFC
+57 FALLIKEGYCFC
-69 HSFKTKGL
+69 HSFKTNGI

-104 EMNDL
+104 VMNDY
-109 VSRLSKKPTLCYTT
+109 VGRLSKKPTLYYTT

-138 LCYLFSLPIY
+138 LCYLFCLPIY

-168 QAVEI
+168 QDVEI

-209 QSNNVSSSLS
+209 QSNNVSFSSSLS
-219 ISNGKL
+219 ISNGNL
-225 LKSAKK
+225 SKSAKK
-231 DNDVVI
+231 DDDTVI
-237 EVEDLVI
+237 GVKDLII
-244 ADRGFISDVNSLSP
+244 ADKSFISDINTLSP

-263 KYKPKYNYFTHTE
+263 KYRTKYRYFTHTE
-276 LHYQDGYALIPS
+276 LHFQDGYALIPS

-301 FIKDNG
+301 FIKNNG
-307 DEKKFSAVKK
+307 DGIKFSAVKK

-335 KKILPSITFEHL
+335 KKILPNITFENL

-357 YYDNSDKAL
+357 YYDNSDRVL
-366 TNKVLSNIAR
+366 SNKVLANIAR
-376 NVMNTPLE
+376 NVVNIPLE

-395 KFEVDKSYCA
+395 KFCVDKSYCA
-405 LHGISPNAMKNI
+405 MLGISPNAMKNK
-417 VRKMLKDEEIGDA
+417 VRKMLKDEEIGNA
-430 YDCSLSVSENLA
+430 YDCSLSVAENLA
-442 VFKKMGINV
+442 AFKEMDISV
-451 GKSKLYRWC
+451 GKSKLYQWC

-467 KGMKE
+467 KGE
-472 KVCNHDPYAEL
+472 KSNVCNHDIYAEL
-483 KEFTHYYFC
+483 KEVTHYYFI
-492 ATTLKEKGELRI
+492 ARTLKEKRELRI
-504 IINKLR
+504 IISKLR
-510 KELSGAA
+510 NELAEAA

>member
-1 MDNDYPSTINDN
+1 
-13 KRESMYFQDSKKFEI
+13 MYFQDSKKFEI
-28 SVSTQ
+28 SISTK

-44 SVKYQRQSIAVEE
+44 SVEYQRQSITVEE
-57 FGRLIKEGYCFC
+57 FALLIKEGYCFC
-69 HSFKTKGL
+69 HSFKTNGI

-104 EMNDL
+104 VMNDY
-109 VSRLSKKPTLCYTT
+109 VGRLSKKPTLYYTT

-138 LCYLFSLPIY
+138 LCYLFCLPIY

-168 QAVEI
+168 QDVEI

-209 QSNNVSSSLS
+209 QSNNVSFSSSLS
-219 ISNGKL
+219 ISNGNL
-225 LKSAKK
+225 SKSAKK
-231 DNDVVI
+231 DDDTVI
-237 EVEDLVI
+237 GVKDLII
-244 ADRGFISDVNSLSP
+244 ADKSFISDINTLSP

-263 KYKPKYNYFTHTE
+263 KYRTKYRYFTHTE
-276 LHYQDGYALIPS
+276 LHFQDGYALIPS

-301 FIKDNG
+301 FIKNNE
-307 DEKKFSAVKK
+307 DEIKFSAVKK

-335 KKILPSITFEHL
+335 KKILPNITFENL

-357 YYDNSDKAL
+357 YYDNSDRVL
-366 TNKVLSNIAR
+366 SNKVLANIAR
-376 NVMNTPLE
+376 NVVNIPLE

-395 KFEVDKSYCA
+395 KFCVDKSYCA
-405 LHGISPNAMKNI
+405 MLGISPNAMKNK
-417 VRKMLKDEEIGDA
+417 VRKMLKDEEIGNA
-430 YDCSLSVSENLA
+430 YDCSLSVAENLA
-442 VFKKMGINV
+442 AFKEMDISV
-451 GKSKLYRWC
+451 GKSKLYQWC

-467 KGMKE
+467 KGE
-472 KVCNHDPYAEL
+472 KSNVCNHDIYAEL
-483 KEFTHYYFC
+483 KEVTHYYFI
-492 ATTLKEKGELRI
+492 ARTLKEKRELRI
-504 IINKLR
+504 IISKLR
-510 KELSGAA
+510 NELAEAA

>member
-1 MDNDYPSTINDN
+1 
-13 KRESMYFQDSKKFEI
+13 MYYQNTNNFEI

-33 AYSDKNLIKWN
+33 AYADKNLIKWN
-44 SVKYQRQSIAVEE
+44 SVEYQRQSITVAE
-57 FGRLIKEGYCFC
+57 FGQLIKKGHCFC
-69 HSFKTKGL
+69 HSFKTKEQV
-77 LFGLSEKKDANF
+77 FGLSETKDRNF
-89 LSADMVFVDIDDSDI
+89 LSADMVFIDIDDSDV
-104 EMNDL
+104 EMNDF
-109 VSRLSKKPTLCYTT
+109 VGRLYKKPTLYYTT

-163 IRKDI
+163 IKKDI
-168 QAVEI
+168 QEVEI

-195 YVTDNVFSHSDFPY
+195 YVTDNVFSHSDFPFL
-209 QSNNVSSSLS
+209 NNNALFSSSLS

-231 DNDVVI
+231 DNDAVI

-263 KYKPKYNYFTHTE
+263 KYRTKYRYFTHTE

-288 DYQEIYRQ
+288 DYQEIFRQ
-296 TYMDS
+296 KYMDS

-307 DEKKFSAVKK
+307 DEIKFSVVKK

-357 YYDNSDKAL
+357 YYDNSDRVL
-366 TNKVLSNIAR
+366 SNKVLANIAR
-376 NVMNTPLE
+376 NVVNTPLE

-395 KFEVDKSYCA
+395 KFCVDKSYCA
-405 LHGISPNAMKNI
+405 MLGISPNAMKNK
-417 VRKMLKDEEIGDA
+417 VRKMLKDEEIGNV
-430 YDCSLSVSENLA
+430 YDTSLSVTKNLA
-442 VFKKMGINV
+442 AFKEMGINI
-451 GKSKLYRWC
+451 GKSKLYQWC

-467 KGMKE
+467 KGMKSN
-472 KVCNHDPYAEL
+472 VCNHDIYAEL
-483 KEFTHYYFC
+483 EEVTRYYFI
-492 ATTLKEKGELRI
+492 ARTFKEKRELRI
-504 IINKLR
+504 IISKLR
-510 KELSGAA
+510 RELAEAA

>member
-1 MDNDYPSTINDN
+1 
-13 KRESMYFQDSKKFEI
+13 MYFQDSKKFEVSI
-28 SVSTQ
+28 STQ
-33 AYSDKNLIKWN
+33 SYSDKNLIKWN
-44 SVKYQRQSIAVEE
+44 SVEYQRQSITVEE
-57 FGRLIKEGYCFC
+57 FARLIKEGCCFC

-77 LFGLSEKKDANF
+77 LFGLSEKNDANF

-104 EMNDL
+104 EMNDFVDCL
-109 VSRLSKKPTLCYTT
+109 VKKPTLYYTT

-163 IRKDI
+163 IKKDI
-168 QAVEI
+168 QEVEI

-195 YVTDNVFSHSDFPY
+195 YVTDNVFSHSDFPFL
-209 QSNNVSSSLS
+209 NNNALFSSSLS

-231 DNDVVI
+231 DNDAVI

-258 YDLID
+258 YYLID
-263 KYKPKYNYFTHTE
+263 KYRTKYRYFTRTE

-288 DYQEIYRQ
+288 DYQEIFRQ

-307 DEKKFSAVKK
+307 DEIKFSVVKK

-357 YYDNSDKAL
+357 YYDNSDRVL
-366 TNKVLSNIAR
+366 SNKVLANIAR
-376 NVMNTPLE
+376 NVVNTPLE

-395 KFEVDKSYCA
+395 KFCVDKSYCA
-405 LHGISPNAMKNI
+405 MLGISPNAMKNK
-417 VRKMLKDEEIGDA
+417 VRKMLKDEEIGNA
-430 YDCSLSVSENLA
+430 YDCSLSIAENLA
-442 VFKKMGINV
+442 AFKEMDISV
-451 GKSKLYRWC
+451 GKSKLYQWC

-467 KGMKE
+467 KGE
-472 KVCNHDPYAEL
+472 KSNVCNHDIYAEL
-483 KEFTHYYFC
+483 KEVTHYYFI
-492 ATTLKEKGELRI
+492 ARTLKEKRELRI
-504 IINKLR
+504 IISKLR
-510 KELSGAA
+510 NELAEAA

>member
-1 MDNDYPSTINDN
+1 
-13 KRESMYFQDSKKFEI
+13 MYYQNTNNFEI

-33 AYSDKNLIKWN
+33 AYADKNLIKWN
-44 SVKYQRQSIAVEE
+44 SVEYQRQSITVAE
-57 FGRLIKEGYCFC
+57 FGQLIKKGHCFC
-69 HSFKTKGL
+69 HSFKTKEQV
-77 LFGLSEKKDANF
+77 FGLSEKKDRNF
-89 LSADMVFVDIDDSDI
+89 LSADMVFIDIDDSDV
-104 EMNDL
+104 EMNDF
-109 VSRLSKKPTLCYTT
+109 VGRLYKKPTLYYTT

-163 IRKDI
+163 IKKDI
-168 QAVEI
+168 QEVEI

-195 YVTDNVFSHSDFPY
+195 YVTDNVFSHSDFPFL
-209 QSNNVSSSLS
+209 NNNALFSSSLS

-231 DNDVVI
+231 DNDAVI

-263 KYKPKYNYFTHTE
+263 KYRTKYRYFTHTE

-288 DYQEIYRQ
+288 DYQEIFRQ
-296 TYMDS
+296 KYMDS

-307 DEKKFSAVKK
+307 DEIKFSVVKK

-357 YYDNSDKAL
+357 YYDNSDRVL
-366 TNKVLSNIAR
+366 SNKVLANIAR
-376 NVMNTPLE
+376 NVVNTPLE

-395 KFEVDKSYCA
+395 KFCVDKSYCA
-405 LHGISPNAMKNI
+405 MLGISPNAMKNK
-417 VRKMLKDEEIGDA
+417 VRKMLKDEEIGNA
-430 YDCSLSVSENLA
+430 YDCSLSIAENLA
-442 VFKKMGINV
+442 AFKEMDISV
-451 GKSKLYRWC
+451 GKSKLYQWC

-467 KGMKE
+467 KGE
-472 KVCNHDPYAEL
+472 KSNVCNHDIYAEL
-483 KEFTHYYFC
+483 KEVTHYYFI
-492 ATTLKEKGELRI
+492 ARTLKEKRELRI
-504 IINKLR
+504 IISKLR
-510 KELSGAA
+510 NELAEAA